1 MSNFRGIL
9 NAKRKDNKKGFREPC
24 IDLPRRLDA
33 LRRHFLIATVVIIK
47 GRAPGTAHTRNER
60 RSEGDL
66 TYDVVYDK
74 LWEDDEGK
82 MNNSNSA

>member
-9 NAKRKDNKKGFREPC
+9 NAKRKHKKKEFREPC
-24 IDLPRRLDA
+24 IDLPRHSDA

-47 GRAPGTAHTRNER
+47 NRGPGTAHTQSER
-60 RSEGDL
+60 GRSRGDL

-74 LWEDDEGK
+74 F
-82 MNNSNSA
+82 MRR